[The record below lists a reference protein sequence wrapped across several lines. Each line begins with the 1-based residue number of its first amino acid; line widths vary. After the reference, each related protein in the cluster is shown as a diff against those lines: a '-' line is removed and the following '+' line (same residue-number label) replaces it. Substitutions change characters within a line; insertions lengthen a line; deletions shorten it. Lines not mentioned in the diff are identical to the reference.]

1 MARLVWRT
9 GDDRD
14 WLVEPKPA
22 GSALVVQQRDEDQWG
37 RIERTR
43 RLRVFAQRDR
53 LDQRY
58 GCPCLSV
65 VGGPGPA
72 CRAAEETGSEVD
84 QRRHRWFA
92 CANRVCCVFISR
104 PSQTALYS
112 LWEKCWQNHLDTPKG
127 PHLGAINRTTTGH
140 IPKPLPRDRGPAW
153 RRRLHRRSAFET
165 STASASADSARLTVP
180 ARGHWGPLRLPGEKS
195 HEPCSTHPRRPPR
208 NRDWLLRSLSS
219 GFGCLLS

>member
-9 GDDRD
+9 GDDQD

-92 CANRVCCVFISR
+92 CANRVCCVFISQSFPDSPLFPLGEVLAESSR
-104 PSQTALYS
+104 HAERTSHWRDQPHNDWQHTKAVAASSWPSLATSATSPFRFRDQHGVCQRRFGATYRAS
-112 LWEKCWQNHLDTPKG
+112 SRT
-127 PHLGAINRTTTGH
+127 LGAHSTT
-140 IPKPLPRDRGPAW
+140 
-153 RRRLHRRSAFET
+153 RREIA
-165 STASASADSARLTVP
+165 
-180 ARGHWGPLRLPGEKS
+180 
-195 HEPCSTHPRRPPR
+195 
-208 NRDWLLRSLSS
+208 
-219 GFGCLLS
+219 

>member
-1 MARLVWRT
+1 MCLHRGT
-9 GDDRD
+9 GLTRGTGALIFPLWVVPDQPVGQRK
-14 WLVEPKPA
+14 KPA
-22 GSALVVQQRDEDQWG
+22 RKSTSAATAGSPARIGCVVCSS
-37 RIERTR
+37 
-43 RLRVFAQRDR
+43 A
-53 LDQRY
+53 
-58 GCPCLSV
+58 
-65 VGGPGPA
+65 
-72 CRAAEETGSEVD
+72 
-84 QRRHRWFA
+84 
-92 CANRVCCVFISR
+92 R
-104 PSQTALYS
+104 PSQTARYS
-112 LWEKCWQNHLDTPKG
+112 LWKRCRQNHLDTPKG

-208 NRDWLLRSLSS
+208 NRDWLLRCLSS